1 MSRDLSSGTAMHPD
15 LYRAWRKPGQI
26 TDVPRLDADPLNFS
40 TMTSDRWLIS
50 STALALKS
58 ISMSYDLPKRFAKK
72 LGVDGVGLTFAAENL
87 FILSKR
93 RGLNP
98 FSGYTG
104 VHGTVGYAAA
114 RTFTTTLN
122 VTF

>member
-1 MSRDLSSGTAMHPD
+1 MLTHR
-15 LYRAWRKPGQI
+15 
-26 TDVPRLDADPLNFS
+26 NFS

-58 ISMSYDLPKRFAKK
+58 ISMTYDLPKHFAKK

-104 VHGTVGYAAA
+104 VMVLSAMLPPAPSL
-114 RTFTTTLN
+114 RLSMSPSN
-122 VTF
+122 LCLRS